1 MRRKRRSSVLLGFAA
16 SVTLL
21 VFYAWN
27 QNDLI
32 NEITRKPR
40 SIAEEISDVSFTR
53 NLLAHKTHKLKNCT
67 PPSIGE
73 FPNDFFNQR
82 QRQHGAVIVNF
93 AAAFYM
99 FWAIA
104 IVCDDYFVP
113 CLEIICDKMGLQ
125 SDVAGA
131 TFMALGSSAPE
142 LFASVIGVFVTHG
155 DIGVG
160 TILGS
165 AVFNVLFVIG
175 VCGIG
180 AGTVLY
186 LAWWPL
192 VRDSMFYL
200 LSLVILMLVL
210 MDNVVVW
217 SEATAMVCSYSI
229 YLVIMYFNPGIERW
243 LYKIT
248 NTSSPEYKSDLH
260 ASNGTSN
267 GKSEGYSKL
276 ATEEGNASEKE
287 KKPTTNK
294 EETLRTEEGI
304 PEVEKDKEPE
314 KNKDKDEEINL
325 AQSFEDS
332 GEHLAH
338 HHETEH
344 FRPHEVPGLTLGTP
358 WSPPQGLWAR
368 ICWLI
373 GFPINLIYYYT
384 IPDVKKESCQKY
396 VGFSFVVCIIWI
408 GVTSYILVWMVTI
421 IGYTFM
427 IPDTVMGLSLVAFG
441 SSVPDCLSS
450 LFVAQKGDGD
460 MAVSHTVGSN
470 VFDILLCLGIP
481 WLVKTTVWDY
491 DSTVVINSHGLFV
504 SCFFILGSIAVTLLI
519 IYWYKWVLNRKVG
532 CVYLIFYFIFL
543 GISIYV
549 EMKAFAK
556 YNPPMCVI
564 DV

>member
-1 MRRKRRSSVLLGFAA
+1 MRRRRRLKAQLGFGG
-16 SVTLL
+16 VITLL
-21 VFYAWN
+21 FVFYTWN
-27 QNDLI
+27 YNDLI
-32 NEITRKPR
+32 RDVVKETASP
-40 SIAEEISDVSFTR
+40 AAQLSDGSFTTR
-53 NLLAHKTHKLKNCT
+53 HLFAHKTHKLKNCT
-67 PPSIGE
+67 PPSIEE
-73 FPNDFFNQR
+73 FPNDFFNQY

-93 AAAFYM
+93 VVAFYM

-113 CLEIICDKMGLQ
+113 CLEIICDKLGLQ

-142 LFASVIGVFVTHG
+142 LFASVIGVFITKG

-160 TILGS
+160 TIIGS

-192 VRDSMFYL
+192 VRDSLFYL

-210 MDNVVVW
+210 MDNVVIW
-217 SEATAMVCSYSI
+217 SEATAMVCFYSI
-229 YLVIMYFNPGIERW
+229 YLLIMYFNPRIEAW
-243 LYKIT
+243 LYRVT
-248 NTSSPEYKSDLH
+248 NTTSPEYKSELH
-260 ASNGTSN
+260 ASNGN
-267 GKSEGYSKL
+267 GKNNGYQQLTNEEGETK
-276 ATEEGNASEKE
+276 ADEHQVDTAEDKDVDKGTTEEEKAADQGQEE
-287 KKPTTNK
+287 KTEKPDDQ
-294 EETLRTEEGI
+294 RGFEG
-304 PEVEKDKEPE
+304 
-314 KNKDKDEEINL
+314 
-325 AQSFEDS
+325 S

-338 HHETEH
+338 HREYDQ
-344 FRPHEVPGLTLGTP
+344 RIPHEVPDLTLGTP
-358 WSPPQGLWAR
+358 WSPPKGIWSR
-368 ICWLI
+368 ICWAL
-373 GFPINLIYYYT
+373 GLPINIAFYFT

-396 VGFSFVVCIIWI
+396 VAFSFLVCIVWI
-408 GVTSYILVWMVTI
+408 GFTSYILVWMVTI
-421 IGYTFM
+421 VGYTFM

-481 WLVKTTVWDY
+481 WLVKTTLWDY

-504 SCFFILGSIAVTLLI
+504 SCFFILGSIFVSLAI
-519 IYWYKWVLNRKVG
+519 IYYYKWVLDRKVG
-532 CVYLIFYFIFL
+532 CIYLFFYFIFL

-549 EMKAFAK
+549 EMHAFDK
-556 YNPPMCVI
+556 FNPPMCVV

>member
-1 MRRKRRSSVLLGFAA
+1 MRRRRRFKAQLGFGGAVA
-16 SVTLL
+16 LL
-21 VFYAWN
+21 FVFYAWN
-27 QNDLI
+27 SNDLI
-32 NEITRKPR
+32 KDVARETA
-40 SIAEEISDVSFTR
+40 SFAEEISGESFTTR
-53 NLLAHKTHKLKNCT
+53 HLLAHKTRKLKNCT
-67 PPSIGE
+67 PPSIEE

-93 AAAFYM
+93 AVAFYM

-142 LFASVIGVFVTHG
+142 LFASVIGVFVTKG

-200 LSLVILMLVL
+200 FSLVILMLVL
-210 MDNVVVW
+210 MDNVVIW
-217 SEATAMVCSYSI
+217 SEATAMVCFYSV
-229 YLVIMYFNPGIERW
+229 YLLIMYFNPRIEVW

-248 NTSSPEYKSDLH
+248 NTTSPEYKSELH
-260 ASNGTSN
+260 ASNGKN
-267 GKSEGYSKL
+267 NGYSQVPDNE
-276 ATEEGNASEKE
+276 AEESEKDENKAGEEKDVEKGTPEKE
-287 KKPTTNK
+287 KGDDEQHK
-294 EETLRTEEGI
+294 ED
-304 PEVEKDKEPE
+304 VDVKEH
-314 KNKDKDEEINL
+314 KG
-325 AQSFEDS
+325 FHDS

-338 HHETEH
+338 HHEYDQH
-344 FRPHEVPGLTLGTP
+344 RPHEVPDLTLGTP
-358 WSPPQGLWAR
+358 WSPPEGIWAR
-368 ICWLI
+368 ICWAL
-373 GFPINLIYYYT
+373 GLPINISFYFT

-396 VGFSFVVCIIWI
+396 VYFSFVVCIVWI
-408 GVTSYILVWMVTI
+408 GITSYILVWMVTI

-491 DSTVVINSHGLFV
+491 DSAVVINSHGLFV

-519 IYWYKWVLNRKVG
+519 IYYYKWVLNRKVG
-532 CVYLIFYFIFL
+532 CIYLLFYFIFM

-549 EMKAFAK
+549 EMKAFGK
-556 YNPPMCVI
+556 YNPPMCIV

>member
-1 MRRKRRSSVLLGFAA
+1 MRRRGSFKAQLGFGVFVA
-16 SVTLL
+16 LL
-21 VFYAWN
+21 FAFYTWKTH
-27 QNDLI
+27 DL
-32 NEITRKPR
+32 TQ
-40 SIAEEISDVSFTR
+40 DVSRKSSSLSEKLSDGSFTTR
-53 NLLAHKTHKLKNCT
+53 HLFAHKTKKIKNCT
-67 PPSIGE
+67 PPSIEE
-73 FPNDFFNQR
+73 FPNDFFNQY

-93 AAAFYM
+93 AVAFYM

-142 LFASVIGVFVTHG
+142 LFASVIGVFITKG

-192 VRDSMFYL
+192 VRDSLFYL
-200 LSLVILMLVL
+200 FSLVILMLVL
-210 MDNVVVW
+210 MDNVVIW
-217 SEATAMVCSYSI
+217 SEATAMVCFYSI
-229 YLVIMYFNPGIERW
+229 YLLIMYFNPRIEAW
-243 LYKIT
+243 LYKVT
-248 NTSSPEYKSDLH
+248 KTKSPEYKSELH
-260 ASNGTSN
+260 ASNGKGQAYSQLPEDEEHEQDQ
-267 GKSEGYSKL
+267 GKD
-276 ATEEGNASEKE
+276 EEKNVEKE
-287 KKPTTNK
+287 TP
-294 EETLRTEEGI
+294 
-304 PEVEKDKEPE
+304 DKEKESEVKPKE
-314 KNKDKDEEINL
+314 DKDE
-325 AQSFEDS
+325 SKDVKGYSDS

-338 HHETEH
+338 HHEYDQH
-344 FRPHEVPGLTLGTP
+344 RPHEVPDLTLGTP
-358 WSPPQGLWAR
+358 WSPPEGIWAR
-368 ICWLI
+368 TCWFL
-373 GFPINLIYYYT
+373 GLPINISFYFT

-396 VGFSFVVCIIWI
+396 VYFSFVICIVWI

-491 DSTVVINSHGLFV
+491 DSAVVINSHGLFV

-519 IYWYKWVLNRKVG
+519 IYYYKWVLNPKVG
-532 CVYLIFYFIFL
+532 CIYLIFYFIFL

-549 EMKAFAK
+549 EMNAFGK
-556 YNPPMCVI
+556 YNPPMCIV